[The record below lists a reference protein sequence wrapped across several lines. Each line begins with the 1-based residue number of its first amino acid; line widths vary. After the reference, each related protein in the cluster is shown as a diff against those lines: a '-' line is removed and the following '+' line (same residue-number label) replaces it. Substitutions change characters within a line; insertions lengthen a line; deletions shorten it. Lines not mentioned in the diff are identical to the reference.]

1 LLYTMTDKYILISYK
16 RNRGTATANCN
27 MTSGGVINAPTM
39 SKIKYAY
46 LRVFRKNCG
55 VKIPRLAKKII
66 ITGIS
71 NKSSTVIVSQIK
83 YIKYLSTVNN
93 SLNIPSFNDSKNG
106 NINLINTK

>member
-1 LLYTMTDKYILISYK
+1 MTNNYILISYK
-16 RNRGTATANCN
+16 RNKRTATANCN

-39 SKIKYAY
+39 SKIKNAY
-46 LRVFRKNCG
+46 LRDIRKNYG
-55 VKIPRLAKKII
+55 VKIPRLVKNII

-71 NKSSTVIVSQIK
+71 NKSARGSVSLISNL
-83 YIKYLSTVNN
+83 KYLSTVNN